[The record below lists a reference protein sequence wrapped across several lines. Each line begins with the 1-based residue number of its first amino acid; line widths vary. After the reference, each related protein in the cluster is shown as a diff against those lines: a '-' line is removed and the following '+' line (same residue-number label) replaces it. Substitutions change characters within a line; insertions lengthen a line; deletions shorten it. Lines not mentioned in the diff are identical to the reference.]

1 MDIKLLKSSILSNT
15 IPKFLVFVN
24 REPVLCRQYIDKIAS
39 TTNLP
44 YKYYDDAKSV
54 IYDTTTNLK
63 EDYLY
68 CIYNDT
74 KALTVDE
81 YYNYLTTCD
90 RNIIVVLDNI
100 DKVQI
105 KDRSIVVEFNKVDR
119 NTMCAYYTKY
129 LKDRNIQVSQDKLF
143 EIIDCCDQDLGIV
156 QNEIDK
162 VVTLGQSSS
171 DILVEYLLKN
181 GFPDYRKVNTETFV
195 KKILKNDTSAFRD
208 LLKLD
213 ENTTSVILY
222 LYSYARNLLLQTSN
236 KRYADIMRV
245 CFDMF
250 NGTVD
255 GSLSD
260 TYTLKYLMCEVV
272 GC

>member
-1 MDIKLLKSSILSNT
+1 MDIKLLKASILSNT

-44 YKYYDDAKSV
+44 YKYYDSASSV

-63 EDYLY
+63 DDYLY
-68 CIYNDT
+68 CIYGDT

-90 RNIIVVLDNI
+90 RNVIVILDDI
-100 DKVQI
+100 DKVQL
-105 KDRSIVVEFNKVDR
+105 KDKNIVVEFNKVDR

-129 LKDRNIQVSQDKLF
+129 LADRKIQVSQEKLF

-162 VVTLGQSSS
+162 IVTLDQDRS
-171 DILVEYLLKN
+171 DVLVEYLLKN
-181 GFPDYRKVNTETFV
+181 GFPDYRKINTDTFV
-195 KKILKNDTSAFRD
+195 KKILKNDKGAFRD
-208 LLKLD
+208 YLKLE
-213 ENTTSVILY
+213 ENPTSVILC

-260 TYTLKYLMCEVV
+260 IYTLKYLMCEVV